1 MPTARH
7 NKHLL
12 RGALLVIA
20 AELMFASMGAVI
32 KGLSTDLPTEMLVFF
47 RNAFGLLVLL
57 PLLAR
62 RGVPSLATRV
72 PHLHLLRALSGL
84 SAMYCFFYAL
94 SELQLANAVILKLTA
109 PIFIPVIAAAWL
121 REEISLGIVAAVV
134 AGFVGV
140 ALIVRPPGGHLDA
153 VALIGLAGGALVAL
167 AKVTIRRLTRTEPAT
182 RIVFYFGLVATV
194 VSVVPLAWAWR
205 APSPREWA
213 MLALLGVLATSGQ
226 LLMTRG
232 YASAPAARVGT
243 FTYASVLFAAAYG
256 WWFWGEQWDL
266 WALTG
271 AALIVVAGVLAV
283 RRRRQAA

>member
-47 RNAFGLLVLL
+47 RNAFGLLFLL

-121 REEISLGIVAAVV
+121 REEISLGIVAAVI

-153 VALIGLAGGALVAL
+153 VAFIGLAGGALVAL

-232 YASAPAARVGT
+232 YASAPAARIGT

-256 WWFWGEQWDL
+256 W
-266 WALTG
+266 
-271 AALIVVAGVLAV
+271 LA
-283 RRRRQAA
+283 RYRQAPRTRALLLQRFGKPNVLI

>member
-1 MPTARH
+1 MHTQHSHR
-7 NKHLL
+7 HLL

-32 KGLSTDLPTEMLVFF
+32 KDLSTELPTEMLVFF
-47 RNAFGLLVLL
+47 RNAFGLAFLL

-62 RGVPSLATRV
+62 RGVPGLGTRV
-72 PHLHLLRALSGL
+72 LHLHVLRALAGL

-109 PIFIPVIAAAWL
+109 PIFIPLIAATWL
-121 REEISLGIVAAVV
+121 REDIDAAIITAVV
-134 AGFVGV
+134 AGFIGV
-140 ALIVRPPGGHLDA
+140 TLIVRPPGGHLDA

-194 VSVVPLAWAWR
+194 VSTVPLSWSWRMPSAHAWLL
-205 APSPREWA
+205 
-213 MLALLGVLATSGQ
+213 LALLGVLATSGQ

-232 YASAPAARVGT
+232 YASAPVARVGT
-243 FTYASVLFAAAYG
+243 FTYASVLFAAVYG
-256 WWFWGEQWDL
+256 WWFWGERWDL
-266 WALTG
+266 WAAMG
-271 AALIVVAGVLAV
+271 AVLIVAAGILAV
-283 RRRRQAA
+283 RRRPKAV